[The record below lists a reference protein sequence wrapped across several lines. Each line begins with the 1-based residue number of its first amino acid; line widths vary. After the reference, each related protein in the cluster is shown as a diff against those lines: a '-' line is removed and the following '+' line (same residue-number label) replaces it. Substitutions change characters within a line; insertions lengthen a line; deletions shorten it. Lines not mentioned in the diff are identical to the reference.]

1 MNIALRGK
9 RYSRAARFGLRKIFD
24 LTDSLLKRRGD
35 GGRARRLEGLR
46 SAQTELRPT
55 SRRVE
60 AFSDGV
66 FAIVVTIMV
75 FEIRIPDS
83 FASAGNG
90 PALEEFAAV
99 LATYAL
105 SFFVIVNL
113 WTSHHYL
120 LFTVHSP
127 SRSTIWYNNLLLF
140 FVSLIPVVTRF
151 LGMHPASSRATAAY
165 GALGLACT
173 GAFMLLRSHAARRSH
188 NLLHRDIHL
197 RVLKRTWL
205 FLGIY
210 AVSIPLAFVRPWL
223 AWVCFVI
230 VPPMLF
236 LPIIQGQRRPTD
248 AGAEQHSLERS
259 CP

>member
-1 MNIALRGK
+1 M
-9 RYSRAARFGLRKIFD
+9 
-24 LTDSLLKRRGD
+24 
-35 GGRARRLEGLR
+35 EGLS

-60 AFSDGV
+60 SFSDGV

-83 FASAGNG
+83 FAFAGDSA
-90 PALEEFAAV
+90 ALEEFAVV
-99 LATYAL
+99 LVTYAL

-127 SRSTIWYNNLLLF
+127 ARSTIWYNNLLLF
-140 FVSLIPVVTRF
+140 CVSLIPVVTRF
-151 LGMHPASSRATAAY
+151 LGMHPNSARAAAAY
-165 GALGLACT
+165 GMLGVACT
-173 GAFMLLRSHAARRSH
+173 GSFMMLRSHVARMSH
-188 NLLHRDIHL
+188 NLLHRNIHM
-197 RVLKRTWL
+197 RVLRRTWF

-210 AVSIPLAFVRPWL
+210 AASIPLAFVRPWL
-223 AWVCFVI
+223 AWACFAI

-236 LPIIQGQRRPTD
+236 LPIIQGQRRPTH
-248 AGAEQHSLERS
+248 AEAEQHALERS